1 VAEPLLDIRGVK
13 KTYGG
18 LRPLRLAALAV
29 APGSRVAILGV
40 DAAAA
45 EILVNV
51 ITGATLP
58 DEGEVRVFG
67 RATSAISD
75 ANDWLSTLDRIGMVS
90 PRAMLAEEFTVEQ
103 GIAMAFTLSLDPV
116 PGAVAADVARLAR
129 EAGLGAADLVTR
141 LSDAAPIVKAR
152 CRLTRALA
160 TAPALLVLEHANALV
175 ADRAVAF
182 GCEIAALARARGM
195 AVLAL
200 TADEAFATAVADRVL
215 ALDAATGQLRARSG
229 WRRLFGWGQTRV

>member
-1 VAEPLLDIRGVK
+1 MAEPLLDIRGVK
-13 KTYGG
+13 KSYGG

-29 APGSRVAILGV
+29 APGDRVAIVDV
-40 DAAAA
+40 DAPTA
-45 EILVNV
+45 EILVNLL
-51 ITGATLP
+51 TGATLP

-116 PGAVAADVARLAR
+116 PDAVAADVARLAR
-129 EAGLGAADLVTR
+129 EAGLGAADLETR
-141 LSDAAPIVKAR
+141 LSDASPLLKAR
-152 CRLTRALA
+152 CRLARALA

-175 ADRAVAF
+175 ADRAAVF
-182 GCEIAALARARGM
+182 GSEIAALARARGM

-215 ALDAATGQLRARSG
+215 ALDAATGQLKPRSG
-229 WRRLFGWGQTRV
+229 WRRLFG

>member
-141 LSDAAPIVKAR
+141 LSDASPLLKAR
-152 CRLTRALA
+152 CRLARALA

-175 ADRAVAF
+175 AGRAAVF
-182 GCEIAALARARGM
+182 GSEIAALARARGM

-215 ALDAATGQLRARSG
+215 ALDAATGQLKPRNG
-229 WRRLFGWGQTRV
+229 WRSLFG